1 MIVSGVT
8 PIAIVATLRL
18 VVDSAVEVAAGKAPV
33 SYAVQWVALLAVV
46 GLVDRV
52 LSAVNNDLGQHH
64 HERLRAKVQ
73 EVLISKASRLS
84 LASFEQPGLYDR
96 LHRAQD
102 GVGNR
107 LSITLKALLSLP
119 AQLITAVGLLVYLGA
134 SSPLLPIPLVAGLV
148 PFYLVTAR
156 YNQRLHLLRRQ
167 QTASQRRL
175 DYLGDLLTGRQAA
188 AEVRLFG
195 LGGYLIDKRQRLF
208 REKRDERLKL
218 GRAQSM
224 AAIRSSLGDQVTY
237 GVVIVGIVALIAAG
251 RLSVGY
257 FAALLAA
264 AERFRDEVAS
274 LLSGIRTVDSD
285 LRYLQDLVDYLDLD
299 DESPGDGRQRPDS
312 TATPTSSLAQELTAI
327 RFEGVAF
334 TYPGV
339 DAPALDGVDLE
350 LRPGERLA
358 LVGENGAGKTT
369 LAKLLLGLYRPT
381 EGRIWVNGLDLAD
394 GDPSEWRLHVA
405 AVFQDFVRF
414 EIAAGENIGFGDLAK
429 LNDPRAIDAAAA
441 RSGADGVI
449 ADLSAGYETTLGR
462 AYDEHGQ
469 DLSQGQWQ
477 KLAIARAY
485 LRDVSVLVLDEPT
498 AALDAKAEV
507 EVEVYRQFRDVSRG
521 KTVLLI
527 SHRLGS
533 ARLADRIVFLDNGH
547 VVEEGT
553 HEELVALEG
562 RYAEMYTVQAGWY
575 K

>member
-188 AEVRLFG
+188 VEVRLFG

-208 REKRDERLKL
+208 RENRDERLKL

-264 AERFRDEVAS
+264 AERFRDGVAS

-285 LRYLQDLVDYLDLD
+285 LRYLQDLVDYLDFD

-350 LRPGERLA
+350 LCPGERLA

-485 LRDVSVLVLDEPT
+485 LRDASVLVLDEPT
-498 AALDAKAEV
+498 AALDAKA